1 MLLGPLACAAPSPP
15 ATGGPAAAR
24 AADGAAPASAP
35 QAAAEPTA
43 AAAAAPPIRVRYA
56 YTAIA
61 GSMAPMWV
69 AYDLGLYAKYGVEP
83 ELTYAPS
90 TQTIQAVLSGD
101 TDFGL
106 MSVRTLVEAH
116 VAGADATGV
125 AVLTNKVV
133 QSLFGAPQITSI
145 ADLRDKRVGIT
156 RFGSIVANSARM
168 LLRTGG
174 LTPGRTTS
182 CCSSSGASPRSSAGL
197 QGGATEGGLL
207 SPPFTLAARKLGY
220 RELARMQDLPFE
232 YANVVLVSR
241 RSYVEAN
248 AEATRRTMRAM
259 AEASAIF
266 QRDRDTSLKVLAA
279 YLRTDDADVLAE
291 TYQLNAEG
299 PRALPADHARGRGV
313 GNRRG
318 RRRELAAQRLR
329 PGDVI
334 DGRWADELLRDG
346 FLARL
351 ERSLRSTA
359 RRAPAPLSPSS
370 GRDTPR
376 ASGVPWRLRA
386 CYVRT
391 TLA

>member
-69 AYDLGLYAKYGVEP
+69 AYDLGLYTKYGVEP

-174 LTPGRTTS
+174 LAPDDVVLLQLG
-182 CCSSSGASPRSSAGL
+182 GFPEIMAGL

-220 RELARMQDLPFE
+220 RELARMQGP
-232 YANVVLVSR
+232 A
-241 RSYVEAN
+241 RSS
-248 AEATRRTMRAM
+248 TP
-259 AEASAIF
+259 
-266 QRDRDTSLKVLAA
+266 TSC
-279 YLRTDDADVLAE
+279 
-291 TYQLNAEG
+291 
-299 PRALPADHARGRGV
+299 
-313 GNRRG
+313 
-318 RRRELAAQRLR
+318 
-329 PGDVI
+329 
-334 DGRWADELLRDG
+334 W
-346 FLARL
+346 
-351 ERSLRSTA
+351 
-359 RRAPAPLSPSS
+359 
-370 GRDTPR
+370 
-376 ASGVPWRLRA
+376 
-386 CYVRT
+386 
-391 TLA
+391 